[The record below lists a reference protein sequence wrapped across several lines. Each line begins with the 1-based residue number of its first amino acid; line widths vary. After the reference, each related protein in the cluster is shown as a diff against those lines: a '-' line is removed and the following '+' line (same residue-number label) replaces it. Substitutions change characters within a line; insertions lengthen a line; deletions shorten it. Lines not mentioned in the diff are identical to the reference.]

1 MILVSKITDHPLK
14 GEKIYRKNLV
24 YKITGKL
31 FYFSL
36 KLECLYGNT
45 IFPNPKIHYFSTF

>member
-14 GEKIYRKNLV
+14 GEKIYKKNLV

-45 IFPNPKIHYFSTF
+45 VFPNPKIHYFSTF